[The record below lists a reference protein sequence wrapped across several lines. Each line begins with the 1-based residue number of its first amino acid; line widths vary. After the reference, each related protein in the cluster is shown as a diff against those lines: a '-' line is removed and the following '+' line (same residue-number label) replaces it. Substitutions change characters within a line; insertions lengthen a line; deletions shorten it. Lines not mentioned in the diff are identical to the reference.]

1 MINLNFQ
8 HHYSGLQCHMILQK
22 SFEYVDLL
30 LKTHF
35 LLISMLKNIFV
46 ESDIF
51 SGIFED
57 QKVKKNSIYLFFTVT
72 L

>member
-1 MINLNFQ
+1 
-8 HHYSGLQCHMILQK
+8 MILQK

>member
-1 MINLNFQ
+1 
-8 HHYSGLQCHMILQK
+8 MILQK

-35 LLISMLKNIFV
+35 LSISNIFA